1 MSLNISESLQ
11 TLAQCFLQ
19 AEGESDEQLQ
29 QRLMTLGLVEA
40 EARQW
45 ALLMPLAFARAAYRF
60 QLPQLADEQNQYV
73 QCLLSGEKT
82 QGVEPHVMKL
92 DQLAPYIL
100 AHAWACDCG
109 QMDTI
114 TSPEYNAIV
123 RRSVDFEAI
132 QSLRAGAIETLPPL
146 MLAF

>member
-1 MSLNISESLQ
+1 MSLNIAQSLQ
-11 TLAQCFLQ
+11 PLAQCFLQ

-29 QRLMTLGLVEA
+29 QRLVQLGMADV

-45 ALLMPLAFARAAYRF
+45 VLLMPLAFARAAYRF
-60 QLPQLADEQNQYV
+60 QLPHLADEQNQYV
-73 QCLLSGEKT
+73 QCLLSAE
-82 QGVEPHVMKL
+82 QEAGVEPHVMKL

-123 RRSVDFEAI
+123 RRSVEFEAI
-132 QSLRAGAIETLPPL
+132 QSLRTGAIETLPPL
-146 MLAF
+146 MLRF